1 MPSPWIIRS
10 VLRPVV
16 WLEPWLKLVLVAAS
30 WTPSPTWIG
39 LLPPRLA
46 AALGEEPEV
55 SICDSVSEKTVELDL
70 KPTVLALA
78 MLLPVTSSMT
88 WLTRRPLMPAKRERS
103 MVVLLVRCRDQP
115 VVAGG
120 VVPAAVAEID
130 WIWPS
135 ETLEPSTTSI
145 GPLAS
150 YVTEPTRPEVVVPS

>member
-10 VLRPVV
+10 VARPVV

-30 WTPSPTWIG
+30 WTPRPTWIG
-39 LLPPRLA
+39 LLPPRPVVGFGREA
-46 AALGEEPEV
+46 PV
-55 SICDSVSEKTVELDL
+55 SICERVSAKTVELAL

-115 VVAGG
+115 VVAAVAGG
-120 VVPAAVAEID
+120 VVGAV
-130 WIWPS
+130 
-135 ETLEPSTTSI
+135 
-145 GPLAS
+145 
-150 YVTEPTRPEVVVPS
+150 V

>member
-103 MVVLLVRCRDQP
+103 MVVLLD
-115 VVAGG
+115 
-120 VVPAAVAEID
+120 
-130 WIWPS
+130 S
-135 ETLEPSTTSI
+135 EGL
-145 GPLAS
+145 
-150 YVTEPTRPEVVVPS
+150 EVVVSSPRQVPWACWRSPRWTGPGRERRWRRRRRASDR